1 MASEMNKSKRQIVLK
16 LALLTGITE
25 IVWQVTSYS
34 AMFEVGSLRLIRGK
48 ITILPVDCD
57 TQEQQRG
64 LLQVAPFRNGN
75 LPDQDLFCG
84 FMGSVS
90 HPISALSQGLMIITY
105 DSGRRKERSLV
116 CRSFDISVSKL
127 ENTC

>member
-34 AMFEVGSLRLIRGK
+34 AMFEVGSLRLIHGK
-48 ITILPVDCD
+48 TTILPVDCD
-57 TQEQQRG
+57 TVEQQRG
-64 LLQVAPFRNGN
+64 LLEVAPFRNGN
-75 LPDQDLFCG
+75 LPDQDLFYG

-90 HPISALSQGLMIITY
+90 HLTSTFLQGLMTFIP

-116 CRSFDISVSKL
+116 C
-127 ENTC
+127 